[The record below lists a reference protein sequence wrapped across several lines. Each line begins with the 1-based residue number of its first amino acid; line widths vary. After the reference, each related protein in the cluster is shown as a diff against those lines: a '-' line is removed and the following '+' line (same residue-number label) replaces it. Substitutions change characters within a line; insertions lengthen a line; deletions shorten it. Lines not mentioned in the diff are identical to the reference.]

1 MSEDVFKKKEVI
13 LGVTGGIAAYKVPL
27 LVRNLKKEGFSV
39 QVVMTRHAVQF
50 VTPLTLATLSGAPV
64 LTQMFESESPPAMAH
79 IDVPRKAD
87 LMAVVPATANII
99 AKMANGIADDLLST
113 MLLAV
118 TSPLLVVPA
127 MNTRM
132 YHHPAVLRNLQTL
145 RERGV
150 RILEP
155 GMGDL
160 ACGEQG
166 VGRMVEIETI
176 LDSIRALLRPAGP
189 LTGKRVLVTAGPTLE
204 PIDPVR
210 YIGNRSSGKMG
221 FALARVAEAMGGRV
235 TLVSGPVMLPVP
247 DRVSFVSVETAR
259 EMQDQVARL
268 FPETDLLIMAAA
280 VSDFRMETPVSDKI
294 KRGSGKLTL
303 QMTENP
309 DILRELTVRRKRK
322 NQILVGFAAE
332 TGNLRKKAEAKL
344 RQKGVDFLVA
354 NDVSGEETGFGSDK
368 NRVLMLDRLGGVEKT
383 DLLPKEEVARKILER
398 VCRIFL
404 RDAPAASGAD

>member
-1 MSEDVFKKKEVI
+1 
-13 LGVTGGIAAYKVPL
+13 
-27 LVRNLKKEGFSV
+27 
-39 QVVMTRHAVQF
+39 
-50 VTPLTLATLSGAPV
+50 
-64 LTQMFESESPPAMAH
+64 
-79 IDVPRKAD
+79 
-87 LMAVVPATANII
+87 
-99 AKMANGIADDLLST
+99 
-113 MLLAV
+113 
-118 TSPLLVVPA
+118 
-127 MNTRM
+127 
-132 YHHPAVLRNLQTL
+132 
-145 RERGV
+145 
-150 RILEP
+150 
-155 GMGDL
+155 
-160 ACGEQG
+160 
-166 VGRMVEIETI
+166 
-176 LDSIRALLRPAGP
+176 
-189 LTGKRVLVTAGPTLE
+189 
-204 PIDPVR
+204 
-210 YIGNRSSGKMG
+210 
-221 FALARVAEAMGGRV
+221 
-235 TLVSGPVMLPVP
+235 
-247 DRVSFVSVETAR
+247 
-259 EMQDQVARL
+259 MQDQVARL